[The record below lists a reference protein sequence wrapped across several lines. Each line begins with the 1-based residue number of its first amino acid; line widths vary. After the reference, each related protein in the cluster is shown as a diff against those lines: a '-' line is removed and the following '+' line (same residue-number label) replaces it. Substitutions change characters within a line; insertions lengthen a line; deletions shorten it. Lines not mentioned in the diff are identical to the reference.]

1 VWPACARTAVKQHL
15 QLGKMLAVSGSSI
28 LYSATRDQKST
39 QRANDISTLRVMH
52 HEFIWLPMNEVTEH
66 QTPDDGDAPWLK
78 PQVQYCGRG
87 VSENPHNRFENKS
100 HERGPDWS
108 SEDDPAPHTTVLW
121 DDSKSII
128 AEHNSPDVPF
138 SASINPYR
146 GCEHGCIYCY
156 ARPYHEYLGF
166 SAGLDFESKLL
177 AKKNAALL
185 LRQELSHPSWT
196 PQVVVMSNVTDCY
209 QPIERELRLTRACLE
224 VLAEFRNPVGIISK
238 NKLVTRDIDLFT
250 RMNAYHGIAITIT
263 VTSLRPEIARD
274 LEPRASNPAARLAAI
289 QQLSAAG
296 IPVAV
301 NIAPV
306 IPGLTDQEIPAIM
319 RAVAEAGARSVNYTI
334 VRLPHGV
341 ADLFSAWL
349 DRVAPAAKN
358 KILHRIEHLREGKLH
373 DSQFHRRMVGTGI
386 FAEQIRSLFELHRRR
401 NGLSDDYPTLS
412 TDSFR
417 SPFGKQET
425 IF

>member
-1 VWPACARTAVKQHL
+1 
-15 QLGKMLAVSGSSI
+15 MN
-28 LYSATRDQKST
+28 T
-39 QRANDISTLRVMH
+39 Q
-52 HEFIWLPMNEVTEH
+52 P
-66 QTPDDGDAPWLK
+66 QDDGDIPWIK
-78 PQVQYCGRG
+78 PSVHYHGRG
-87 VSENPHNRFENKS
+87 TADNPRNRFETTT
-100 HERGPDWS
+100 HEPGPDWDVA
-108 SEDDPAPHTTVLW
+108 DDPSPHTSILW
-121 DDSKSII
+121 DETKSII
-128 AEHNSPDVPF
+128 SEHNSPDVPF

-185 LRQELSHPSWT
+185 LRQELSHPSWK

-209 QPIERELRLTRACLE
+209 QPIERDLRLTRACLE
-224 VLAEFRNPVGIISK
+224 VLAEFQSPVGLITK
-238 NKLVTRDIDLFT
+238 NKLITRDIDLFT
-250 RMNAYHGIAITIT
+250 RMHAYGGIAITIT
-263 VTSLRPEIARD
+263 VTSLRPELARE

-306 IPGLTDQEIPAIM
+306 IPGLTDEEIPAIM
-319 RAVAEAGARSVNYTI
+319 RAVAAAGARSVNYTI

-401 NGLSDDYPTLS
+401 NGLSDHYPTLS
-412 TDSFR
+412 TASFR